1 MVLVGNAWMWVDT
14 SFKILGCFFICPF
27 SFSPCDEV
35 VQHLLKVGADK
46 EKRSRDTGWTPLHFA
61 AWNGHLEVVRLLL
74 DFGAM
79 KMVVAKD
86 GATPLKMAHDN
97 YWNDDIVDLL
107 S

>member
-1 MVLVGNAWMWVDT
+1 M
-14 SFKILGCFFICPF
+14 
-27 SFSPCDEV
+27 

-61 AWNGHLEVVRLLL
+61 AWNGHLEVVRVLL

-79 KMVVAKD
+79 KMVVTKD
-86 GATPLKMAHDN
+86 GATPLRLAHDN